1 MSERIFPNWSEIKK
15 LKPQPQPGEYE
26 LLKHLDKNLPPTF
39 EIFFQPSLNGDKP
52 DIAILEENFGLM
64 IIEVK
69 DWDLRS
75 YKTEKSSFKKQS
87 FGSTRTINFKRFFVK
102 KNNAEI
108 AGPLSQV
115 NRYIDNLTLLYE
127 PELKERISYKIRS
140 RLFSKAIYFHNALTQ
155 EAINFLFLEDEES
168 RKEGQKKCLIVGNDQ
183 LENFSDKI
191 DRIISNRKKEN
202 IDFSDINDDDF
213 DWVSKVRFWLNPPFH
228 ELESGEPITLTSRQ
242 KDILDT
248 NNRHIRVKGVAGSG
262 KTLVLAQK
270 AANLAQSGKKV
281 LVVSFNITLWHYI
294 RDCISRA
301 RYGFSW
307 ASIEFTHLHGFCKNY
322 LRENGEKWGYY
333 DEDDEVFTE
342 IIPQRVIDLHKAG
355 KNRKNRQYDA
365 ILIDEGQDY
374 VPRWYEML
382 CRFLTSNDELVF
394 VSDPMQNIYN
404 RENDWVDSMKDTKFR
419 GRWRILNETVRLPE
433 KIMYETNR
441 FSNLFINKNNDALEP
456 VFVDNSNN
464 QLNFLD
470 PHLVWRNEL
479 NVNKKKNNIE
489 NPLIGKILTA
499 YKWLTEKQGEHP
511 QDIIFLLPD
520 HEEGLQLVKAF
531 NAKNKKLQINHIFEK
546 KYNGKRSNLKKLGFW
561 MKSPKL
567 KMCTI
572 HSFKGWELKNIVLIT
587 PKDIDIPKGIDLEE
601 WEEKIHKI
609 IYTSITRTR
618 GNLIVFNRMEK
629 YKNYGKDW
637 PDKW

>member
-1 MSERIFPNWSEIKK
+1 MSERIFPNWSEINK
-15 LKPQPQPGEYE
+15 LKPQPQPGEYA
-26 LLKHLDKNLPPTF
+26 LLQHLDQKLPPSF

-52 DIAILEENFGLM
+52 DIAILEEDFGLM

-69 DWDLRS
+69 DWNLNS
-75 YKTEKSSFKKQS
+75 YLTKTDSFTKTR
-87 FGSTRTINFKRFFVK
+87 FGQESKISFKRFFVK

-115 NRYIDNLTLLYE
+115 NRYIENLTFLYE
-127 PELKERISYKIRS
+127 PELKERISVKLRS
-140 RLFSKAIYFHNALTQ
+140 ALFSKAIYFHNALTQ
-155 EAINFLFLEDEES
+155 EAINFLFLNDETSIE
-168 RKEGQKKCLIVGNDQ
+168 EGQKKCLIVGSDQ
-183 LENFSDKI
+183 LDNFSDKI
-191 DRIISNRKKEN
+191 ARIIENRKEEK
-202 IDFSDINDDDF
+202 IDFSNINNENF
-213 DWVSKVRFWLNPPFH
+213 NWISKVRFWLNPPFH
-228 ELESGEPITLTSRQ
+228 ELESGEPITLTPKQ
-242 KDILDT
+242 KSILDT

-307 ASIEFTHLHGFCKNY
+307 GSIEFTHLHGFCKNY

-333 DEDDEVFTE
+333 ENDDDVFTE
-342 IIPQRVIDLHKAG
+342 IIPQKVIDLHKSG
-355 KNRKNRQYDA
+355 KNKKNRQYDA

-382 CRFLTSNDELVF
+382 CRFLTSNDELIF

-404 RENDWVDSMKDTKFR
+404 REISWVDSMKNTKFR
-419 GRWRILNETVRLPE
+419 GRWRTLNETVRLPE

-441 FSNLFINKNNDALEP
+441 FANLFINDSNESLQP
-456 VFVDNSNN
+456 VFVNNSNN

-489 NPLIGKILTA
+489 QSLISKILIVF
-499 YKWLTEKQGEHP
+499 KWLTETKGEHP

-520 HEEGLQLVKAF
+520 HDEGLQLVNSFKI
-531 NAKNKKLQINHIFEK
+531 KNRGLQVNHIFEK

-587 PKDIDIPKGIDLEE
+587 PKDLDKPSYLKQDK

-618 GNLIVFNRMEK
+618 GNLIVFNRMSR
-629 YKNYGKDW
+629 YKDYGEAW
-637 PDKW
+637 PGKW